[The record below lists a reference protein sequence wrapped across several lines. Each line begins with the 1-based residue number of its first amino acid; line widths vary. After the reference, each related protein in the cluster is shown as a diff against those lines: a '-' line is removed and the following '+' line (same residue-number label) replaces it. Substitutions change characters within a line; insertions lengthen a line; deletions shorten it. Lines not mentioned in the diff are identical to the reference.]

1 MIKQSF
7 CFPNFRQA
15 GQPLLELFEAAR
27 AVGYPAVELW
37 QRDENDARF
46 VDVVAA
52 ARAAGLVISSM
63 CGHYA
68 LKDGMN
74 KRANHARIAAEL
86 RESIALAA
94 DLGIPGVICFSGN
107 VNPGQTDEDA
117 REACAECLRLVAPLA
132 EARGVSLNL
141 ELLNSKVNHPGYQAD
156 RTAWGVDVCKRVG
169 SPAAKVLYDIY
180 HMQIMEGDVIRT
192 MRENL
197 AWIGHLHTAGNPGRR
212 DFADPDLP
220 QEMNYRGIAR
230 ALSAAGYAGYLG
242 HEFSPLG
249 DPIAALRAAFVECDV
264 K

>member
-7 CFPNFRQA
+7 CFPNFRRA
-15 GQPLLELFEAAR
+15 GQPLQPLFEAAR
-27 AVGYPAVELW
+27 AIGYPAVELW
-37 QRDENDARF
+37 QRDENEARF

-52 ARAAGLVISSM
+52 ARAAGLVIASM
-63 CGHYA
+63 CGHQA

-74 KRANHARIAAEL
+74 TRANHDRIAAEL
-86 RESIALAA
+86 RASINLAA
-94 DLGIPGVICFSGN
+94 DLGIPGLICFSGN

-117 REACAECLRLVAPLA
+117 REACAACLRLVAPLA

-156 RTAWGVDVCKRVG
+156 RTAWGIDVCRRVG